1 MMKIETWQITIVRA
15 PEISVM
21 INASLKIAIKVA
33 ICEHQLSYESRPPS
47 SGLKLVQLISLRN

>member
-1 MMKIETWQITIVRA
+1 VICFPNKVFNDEIETWQITIVRA

-33 ICEHQLSYESRPPS
+33 ICEHQLSYESD
-47 SGLKLVQLISLRN
+47 LLRAG